1 MVFIAQGD
9 WEIQTHILHA
19 FLQSG
24 KIKAYLLEFQQKTA
38 ELVSKKRLDQIYRSI
53 IAAIISVNSASQK

>member
-9 WEIQTHILHA
+9 WEIHTHILHA

-24 KIKAYLLEFQQKTA
+24 KIKAYLLELQQRQLKTCKQT
-38 ELVSKKRLDQIYRSI
+38 S
-53 IAAIISVNSASQK
+53 